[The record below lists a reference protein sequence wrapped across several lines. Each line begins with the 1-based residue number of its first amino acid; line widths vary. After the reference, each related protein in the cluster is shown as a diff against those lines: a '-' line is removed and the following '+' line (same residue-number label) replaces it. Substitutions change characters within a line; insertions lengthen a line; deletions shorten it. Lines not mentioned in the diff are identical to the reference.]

1 VINVVKKKSR
11 LEEKVIQGVYGKK
24 QLKKEE
30 RKRFLG
36 ELEERVIRYL
46 TIDQVMEKGTYPEIL
61 EAIKYPEAK
70 KLIIDRDIELSAAN
84 DYIRLAVENNLLFK
98 RVHSPDFKGD
108 IALIVVSDHAV
119 ELDNRKVL
127 SRTERLQER
136 GISDKIIRN
145 PGARLCE
152 KCWLSLEAKAPEEL
166 DNYKKIGFIDKII
179 GTKCVCE

>member
-1 VINVVKKKSR
+1 MSR
-11 LEEKVIQGVYGKK
+11 GISKLEEKLKEGVYGKRD
-24 QLKKEE
+24 LNKEE
-30 RKRFLG
+30 RKYFLG

-46 TIDQVMEKGTYPEIL
+46 TADQLMEKGTYPEII
-61 EAIKYPEAK
+61 EAIKHPAAR

-84 DYIRLAVENNLLFK
+84 DYIRHARENKLLFK
-98 RVHSPDFKGD
+98 RVHSPEFKGD

-119 ELDNRKVL
+119 DVADRKVL
-127 SRTERLQER
+127 SRAERLKER